1 MATLEELEQR
11 VADLE
16 QYVEE
21 QATHTLAYSAE
32 QVDAFF
38 ATVDARVLSGGRK
51 TVVLTN
57 EARLKNVA
65 LSAEDLGVTNVTSD
79 IKVVFTVH
87 APDYTI
93 GDDYHYAFTTAVLGP
108 VGSPAKLYLRFSDVM
123 YNPYGSSDFHTKI
136 PAGTYYLDWLR
147 IG

>member
-38 ATVDARVLSGGRK
+38 ATVDARVLSAGTK
-51 TVVLTN
+51 TVELES
-57 EARLKNVA
+57 EARYKDVTLTA
-65 LSAEDLGVTNVTSD
+65 SDLGVTNITND
-79 IKVVFTVH
+79 IKLVFTVH
-87 APDYTI
+87 ALDYRY
-93 GDDYHYAFTTAVLGP
+93 GDFYHYGFATSVMSTTDN
-108 VGSPAKLYLRFSDVM
+108 KLVLRFTETMRVPEAPE
-123 YNPYGSSDFHTKI
+123 YIPKI
-136 PAGTYYLDWLR
+136 PAGTYKVNWLR

>member
-57 EARLKNVA
+57 EARFKDVA

-79 IKVVFTVH
+79 IKVVH
-87 APDYTI
+87 
-93 GDDYHYAFTTAVLGP
+93 
-108 VGSPAKLYLRFSDVM
+108 GSRTGLHHRRRLSLRFHDRCTRTCRQS
-123 YNPYGSSDFHTKI
+123 G
-136 PAGTYYLDWLR
+136 
-147 IG
+147 